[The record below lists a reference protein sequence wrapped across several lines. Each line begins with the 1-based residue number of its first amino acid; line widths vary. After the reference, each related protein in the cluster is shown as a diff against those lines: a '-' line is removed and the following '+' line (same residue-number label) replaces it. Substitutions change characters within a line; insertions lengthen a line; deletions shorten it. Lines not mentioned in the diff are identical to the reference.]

1 MSQVL
6 QQNILELAPLV
17 SDRTSTLTGSA
28 VDLAGY
34 DGPAHIILQ
43 CEAASAGTNP
53 TMNVK
58 LQHATTS
65 GGSYADV
72 SGLAFT
78 EVTDAGDSTQMISC
92 QVSDLRQ
99 FIRVVGTLGG
109 TSSPAF
115 TFGVTMVALKK
126 DGRNASQSV

>member
-6 QQNILELAPLV
+6 QQNIVELAPLV

-43 CEAASAGTNP
+43 CEAAGAGTNP

-58 LQHATTS
+58 IQHATAS
-65 GGSYADV
+65 GGTYNDV
-72 SGLAFT
+72 SGLAFA
-78 EVTDAGDSTQMISC
+78 EVTETDSTQMISC

-109 TSSPAF
+109 TSSPSF
-115 TFGVTMVALKK
+115 TFGVSMVALKK